1 MELLPIIIYRFNS
14 YVEPMHAVAYRT
26 TGIDEIDLI
35 RPLWEQLNEHYHR
48 KASRFRRHYER
59 MTFEERRSNF
69 YKLHEAG
76 QLRLDLAA
84 DSRDG
89 KYIGYCVS
97 SVPEEKTGE
106 VESLFV
112 DAAYRSEGIGT
123 ALVTRGLAWMDS
135 LGVVRKRVSV
145 SDGNEAAWE
154 FYRKFGFYP
163 RMTVLEQKT
172 DPD

>member
-1 MELLPIIIYRFNS
+1 L
-14 YVEPMHAVAYRT
+14 
-26 TGIDEIDLI
+26 
-35 RPLWEQLNEHYHR
+35 
-48 KASRFRRHYER
+48 
-59 MTFEERRSNF
+59 
-69 YKLHEAG
+69 
-76 QLRLDLAA
+76 
-84 DSRDG
+84 
-89 KYIGYCVS
+89 
-97 SVPEEKTGE
+97 EEKTGE

-112 DAAYRSEGIGT
+112 DAAYRSEGIGS

-135 LGVVRKRVSV
+135 FGVVRKQVSV